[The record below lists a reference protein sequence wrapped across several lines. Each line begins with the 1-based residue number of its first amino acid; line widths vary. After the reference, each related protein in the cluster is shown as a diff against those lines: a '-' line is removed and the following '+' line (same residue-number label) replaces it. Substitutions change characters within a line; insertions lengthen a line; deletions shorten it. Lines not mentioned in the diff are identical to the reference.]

1 MNNLTTMDGFVQS
14 LGESDNELT
23 PMEIARKYSKL
34 VELKK
39 QVDEKYKQYR
49 EQLLEATK
57 SLGVLSLKTEEY
69 TITRQTRKTV
79 KISNDEVAIE
89 ELKLR
94 NIPVVTKT
102 VIDEDYMMPAIKQL
116 LEKNGELIPGIQENV
131 TEFVTV
137 RQASKKN

>member
-1 MNNLTTMDGFVQS
+1 MNNPATADEFVKS
-14 LGESDNELT
+14 LGEPENELT

-39 QVDEKYKQYR
+39 QVDERYKQYR
-49 EQLLEATK
+49 EQLLEATR

-79 KISNDEVAIE
+79 KVTNDEVAIE

-94 NIPVVTKT
+94 NIPIVTKT
-102 VIDEDYMMPAIKQL
+102 VLDQDYMMPAIKQL
-116 LEKNGELIPGIQENV
+116 LESGREMIPGIEEFA
-131 TEFVTV
+131 TEYVTV
-137 RQASKKN
+137 RQAK